1 MSRKQGH
8 ENLIFNYFDQKNRK
22 QGKVMKRKRR
32 KIKLI
37 LLLLNCILCMIL
49 FGIVLVIY
57 VKKVDEGTLG
67 CGISVYGLDISQC
80 TPEQAVKEIE
90 ETFRNKE
97 VVFQENGQN
106 VFETTVDYSQ

>member
-1 MSRKQGH
+1 MGNGYLQKQLVNDTVEIMSRKQGH

-67 CGISVYGLDISQC
+67 CGISV
-80 TPEQAVKEIE
+80 
-90 ETFRNKE
+90 
-97 VVFQENGQN
+97 
-106 VFETTVDYSQ
+106 